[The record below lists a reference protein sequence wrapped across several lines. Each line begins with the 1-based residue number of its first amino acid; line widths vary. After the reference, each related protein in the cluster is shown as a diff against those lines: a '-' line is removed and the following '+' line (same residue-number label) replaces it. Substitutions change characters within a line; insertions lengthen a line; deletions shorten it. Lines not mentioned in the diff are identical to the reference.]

1 MRCGIVCGFRD
12 VWLLIG
18 SFNMSFLAKVIK
30 PPTALIKLI
39 EAIGIIFHVPKS
51 YNKSIYKAP
60 SPSNYDGTITLLL
73 DDYVGCISKLGSFTS
88 SDVSNEVASELYSK
102 VLEPGFDYESAVL
115 AGGLEARDL
124 YNSLILILNLLD
136 SDPYRIPIKCI
147 NVMVLCDGSRPSYV
161 AFDLATHIHHHGIC
175 YITTLLIAGN
185 DKFNGTIIQTHLT
198 NDLVRR
204 CSEQYHLLA
213 SQYQIDILQPHSSDD
228 IIQSI
233 DDTMCEHNC
242 SILIIGIDANYI
254 GTENLSK
261 TAEWAAWKIGF
272 ITILVKSI
280 TRIRPFTSLKM
291 NRKYLL
297 CVKSN
302 SKLQDLFELCLQII
316 KPSDYLILCSVVDN
330 GEPLG
335 DTRDGTRYDLGRR
348 ARWVAG
354 KVENVNEPNCVGWN
368 KKIVEEL
375 EENMRNLLI
384 KSQISGTDPTLTP
397 QLTSSSNV
405 ILTRYFCYFIC
416 QEKSFCIV
424 TM

>member
-1 MRCGIVCGFRD
+1 MPQWWCVGMIDSFRD
-12 VWLLIG
+12 VFLSGGFIG
-18 SFNMSFLAKVIK
+18 MSFLAKVNK

-73 DDYVGCISKLGSFTS
+73 EDYLGCINKLGSLSLTS
-88 SDVSNEVASELYSK
+88 SEVSNEVASELYSK
-102 VLEPGFDYESAVL
+102 VLEPGFDYEEAIL

-124 YNSLILILNLLD
+124 YNSLILILNILD
-136 SDPYRIPIKCI
+136 SDTYRIPIKSI

-161 AFDLATHIHHHGIC
+161 ALDLATHIRHHGIC

-185 DKFNGTIIQTHLT
+185 DKFNGTIIQTHLA
-198 NDLVRR
+198 NDLFRR
-204 CSEQYHLLA
+204 CSDQYHLLT
-213 SQYQIDILQPHSSDD
+213 SQYQIDILQPLSSDD

-233 DDTMCEHNC
+233 DDTMCDHNC

-261 TAEWAAWKIGF
+261 TAEWAAWKIGYV
-272 ITILVKSI
+272 TILVKSI

-297 CVKSN
+297 CVKGN

-316 KPSDYLILCSVVDN
+316 KPSDCLILCSVVDS

-335 DTRDGTRYDLGRR
+335 DNRYGTRYDLGKR

-354 KVENVNEPNCVGWN
+354 KVETVNEPNCVGWN
-368 KKIVEEL
+368 KKMVEEL
-375 EENMRNLLI
+375 EENMRNLLL
-384 KSQISGTDPTLTP
+384 KSQISGPINSTLT
-397 QLTSSSNV
+397 LLIIYFAVRESYLASS
-405 ILTRYFCYFIC
+405 
-416 QEKSFCIV
+416 
-424 TM
+424 